1 MFNPHL
7 LPFGNYFLLIFAL
20 TKVFQAFPGDGEEF
34 VRPETCPE
42 TRPTIHTLAL
52 NPEFWPYLCVNV
64 HEQGKRRPINAG
76 TAVSTR
82 RGRLPK

>member
-34 VRPETCPE
+34 IRQGDVSGNTSDYPYVGSQPRV
-42 TRPTIHTLAL
+42 LAVFMRQRSRTGQKATNQCRDCCL
-52 NPEFWPYLCVNV
+52 DA
-64 HEQGKRRPINAG
+64 QGTVA
-76 TAVSTR
+76 
-82 RGRLPK
+82 